1 MGNFVNLNEVGV
13 LSHSGQ
19 GYDGT
24 STDQHGESRNFV
36 GKMSASQG
44 GLKGSAG
51 NTFTDIANLSGGNL
65 TQLANLIAEQA
76 RRAVMGENSVV
87 GADQDAHTAQQSA
100 LSSADTYTSALSRG
114 INA

>member
-13 LSHSGQ
+13 LSQSGQ

-24 STDQHGESRNFV
+24 ATDQHGESRNFV
-36 GKMSASQG
+36 GKMDASQA

-51 NTFTDIANLSGGNL
+51 TTFTGIANLSGGNL

-76 RRAVMGENSVV
+76 RRAVMGEKTVV
-87 GADQDAHTAQQSA
+87 GADDDAHSAQQPA
-100 LSSADTYTSALSRG
+100 LGAADSYTSSLSRG